1 MPTLNQPLGEVS
13 GDRETPPPS
22 TMRTLLGAGIGNA
35 LEWYDWSVYAIFAPF
50 FATQFFVDDGATG
63 ALLSTLAVFAV
74 GFLMR
79 PVGGFL
85 FGWLADRYGRRFS
98 MTACM
103 MLMAAGSLMIGIAPV
118 DAQVGVWAAVILVV
132 ARLAQGLA
140 HGGEIAASYTYIA
153 EIAPRAR
160 RGLWATS
167 MYVSVTAGVVLATL
181 IGAAASSS
189 AGAEAMHEWG
199 WRLPFLLGGALG
211 FVGLYLRRTLPE
223 TEAFLVESDST
234 GTDVAPQPT
243 STKELL
249 RGLSG
254 NKANLARMIGLTLAI
269 TIVYNTWA
277 IGVTGFAIS
286 TRGVPAS
293 QALWAALAANLVFMA
308 TLPLWGKLSDRYGRR
323 PILITYSVAFIVLS
337 FPLLAAINDSPIRL
351 FVVMSI
357 ALFFLGASV
366 GVMPAYF
373 AELFPTAVRASGIG
387 VPYSFTVAIFGGT
400 APYIATWLAERD
412 LEWVFAGYAIV
423 SVAIGLVTTLLSPET
438 RGRELT

>member
-1 MPTLNQPLGEVS
+1 MTIPHQQLSDES
-13 GDRETPPPS
+13 IRHDPPPLRPV
-22 TMRTLLGAGIGNA
+22 RTLLGAGVGNA

-50 FATQFFVDDGATG
+50 FAAQFFVDDGGAG

-79 PVGGFL
+79 PVGGFI

-103 MLMAAGSLMIGIAPV
+103 MLMAAGSLLIGIAPV
-118 DAQVGVWAAVILVV
+118 DSQVGVWAAVILVV

-140 HGGEIAASYTYIA
+140 HGGEIAASYTYVA
-153 EIAPRAR
+153 EIAPTAR
-160 RGLWATS
+160 RGLWSTS
-167 MYVSVTAGVVLATL
+167 MYIAVTAGVVLATL
-181 IGAAASSS
+181 IGAAASSFTGT
-189 AGAEAMHEWG
+189 AAMHDWG
-199 WRLPFLLGGALG
+199 WRIPFLIGGVLG

-223 TEAFLVESDST
+223 TEAFLTESDSG
-234 GTDVAPQPT
+234 GTEAPLRTT

-254 NKANLARMIGLTLAI
+254 NKANLARMIGLTFAI
-269 TIVYNTWA
+269 TIVYNMWA
-277 IGVTGFAIS
+277 IGITGFAIS

-293 QALWAALAANLVFMA
+293 GALWAALAANLVFMA

-323 PILITYSVAFIVLS
+323 PIFMTYSIAFIVLS
-337 FPLLAAINDSPIRL
+337 FPLFAAINDSPVRL

-412 LEWVFAGYAIV
+412 LSWMFAVYAIA
-423 SVAIGLVTTLLSPET
+423 SVVIGLVTTLMSPET